1 MPDMKVD
8 PNSGAVLIKLSP
20 EERQRKQMVQDIK
33 TINKKLD
40 SIKSDIEE
48 YNSNTIQ
55 LIKEVQELKLLIQRK
70 EGV

>member
-1 MPDMKVD
+1 MPDMRVD

-33 TINKKLD
+33 TMNKKLD

-48 YNSNTIQ
+48 YNSNTVQ

-70 EGV
+70 EEI

>member
-1 MPDMKVD
+1 MPDMRVD

-48 YNSNTIQ
+48 YNSNTVQ

-70 EGV
+70 EEI

>member
-40 SIKSDIEE
+40 SIKSEIEE
-48 YNSNTIQ
+48 YNSNTVQ

-70 EGV
+70 EEI

>member
-40 SIKSDIEE
+40 SIESQIRE
-48 YNSNTIQ
+48 YNSNTLE
-55 LIKEVQELKLLIQRK
+55 LIKEVKELKLLIQRK
-70 EGV
+70 EEI

>member
-40 SIKSDIEE
+40 SIKSDIEK
-48 YNSNTIQ
+48 YNSNTVQ

-70 EGV
+70 EGI

>member
-33 TINKKLD
+33 IINKKLD
-40 SIKSDIEE
+40 SIESQIRE
-48 YNSNTIQ
+48 YNSNTLE
-55 LIKEVQELKLLIQRK
+55 LIKEVKELKLLIQRK
-70 EGV
+70 EEI

>member
-1 MPDMKVD
+1 MPDMRVD

-40 SIKSDIEE
+40 SIKSDIEK
-48 YNSNTIQ
+48 YNSNTVQ

>member
-1 MPDMKVD
+1 MPDMKID

-40 SIKSDIEE
+40 SIESQIRE
-48 YNSNTIQ
+48 YNSNTLE
-55 LIKEVQELKLLIQRK
+55 LIKEVKELKLLIQRK
-70 EGV
+70 EEI

>member
-48 YNSNTIQ
+48 YNSNTVQ
-55 LIKEVQELKLLIQRK
+55 LIKEVQDSKKGGSLE
-70 EGV
+70 